1 MTMRVGAGLHEVFA
15 RIGRA
20 SWETRIALA
29 VPLLIGLLA
38 IPVLL
43 GAFASAAPGDNPGG
57 GYGGPPSTLPVRSRS
72 PRRHRRRAARP
83 TLARRSAGSRHAR
96 DRVA

>member
-1 MTMRVGAGLHEVFA
+1 MQVRARLHELFA
-15 RIGRA
+15 RLGRT

-43 GAFASAAPGDNPGG
+43 GAFAGAAPGDNPGYG
-57 GYGGPPSTLPVRSRS
+57 GYGGPPSTLPVTVTKPPQAPPPNCSPHSRS
-72 PRRHRRRAARP
+72 PFCP
-83 TLARRSAGSRHAR
+83 
-96 DRVA
+96 